1 MTEDRN
7 GARLTGAPIS
17 LHFVP
22 GGMQNCIIKARY
34 IENSLNANGVII
46 VEPLRCAINIYLIR
60 IH

>member
-1 MTEDRN
+1 MSLFIYLVYNGNMTEDRN

-22 GGMQNCIIKARY
+22 GGIQNCILKARY

-46 VEPLRCAINIYLIR
+46 V
-60 IH
+60 